1 MDSERHNTH
10 ILSSSSGEGQNNN
23 EKTNTEQK
31 LSSKK
36 EDQIQNEHPNRK
48 INIKELFKTILER
61 KEINKL
67 NYLEESNEE
76 EEIEPDN
83 EMIKYFKNMNKF
95 KDKRKNIT
103 DNLKDWIFQ
112 RKNMKQ
118 INAEKLEFMAEKNK
132 NKIEIGTEMSNE
144 IGMNAFNENNVEIF
158 S

>member
-1 MDSERHNTH
+1 M
-10 ILSSSSGEGQNNN
+10 
-23 EKTNTEQK
+23 
-31 LSSKK
+31 
-36 EDQIQNEHPNRK
+36 
-48 INIKELFKTILER
+48 ER
-61 KEINKL
+61 KEINKV
-67 NYLEESNEE
+67 NDLEESNEE

-132 NKIEIGTEMSNE
+132 NKI
-144 IGMNAFNENNVEIF
+144 
-158 S
+158 